1 MSIGMDIGRNQI
13 KLVQLSKT
21 PKGYSLVS
29 YGTEQIFDNTKDYD
43 PERLDEGQIISAAE
57 RLFGKLKINPKR
69 VKLLTTGLSN
79 QQCSIRQMKMMNT
92 DDEEELTSAL
102 QFEARKHIPMDG
114 TDALMDFQILGEDPQ
129 EMDKLNVLLVAST
142 QKNME
147 KHLKLLRNFGLR
159 PGIVDAE
166 AVAMANS
173 YLIEHGL
180 PEDGANV
187 FLNIGAVSSTLV
199 VWGRQAPFFTRD
211 IQIGGHHFTKEL
223 VEKKELSYIEAEAH
237 KCSESFNELKTKMA
251 GIEQADFTVSVAEH
265 TIYDNLVDEIRRS
278 LRFYIK
284 ESNESY
290 FHKILLVGASTGING
305 LDQFISSKLNVAAEI
320 YNPISQLHHNME
332 TEVPNPGSYAVA
344 IGYAMR
350 GLLE

>member
-1 MSIGMDIGRNQI
+1 MSIGIDIGRYQI
-13 KLVQLSKT
+13 KIVLLQKT
-21 PKGYSLVS
+21 PKGYTLQNFGV
-29 YGTEQIFDNTKDYD
+29 EPVFDKSRDYD
-43 PERLDEGQIISAAE
+43 PERLDEEKIIDAAD
-57 RLFGKLKINPKR
+57 RLIKRMKINPR
-69 VKLLTTGLSN
+69 RIKLVTTGMSN
-79 QQCSIRQMKMMNT
+79 QLSSIRQMKMMNT
-92 DDEEELTSAL
+92 DDEDELASAL

-114 TDALMDFQILGEDPQ
+114 TDALMDFQILGEDPK

-142 QKNME
+142 QRNLE
-147 KHLKLLRNFGLR
+147 NHLKMVRNIGFK
-159 PGIVDAE
+159 PGIVDSE

-173 YLIEHGL
+173 YVIEHGL

-211 IQIGGHHFTKEL
+211 IQVGGHHFTKEL
-223 VEKKELSYIEAEAH
+223 VEKREVTYQEAEKI
-237 KCSESFNELKTKMA
+237 KCDPAFDELTKKISGAESS
-251 GIEQADFTVSVAEH
+251 DFTVSVAEH

-290 FHKILLVGASTGING
+290 FHKILLVGASTSIKD
-305 LDQFISSKLNVAAEI
+305 LDAFISNRLNVPAEV
-320 YNPISQLHHNME
+320 YNPTAQLHHDMHNDL
-332 TEVPNPGSYAVA
+332 TDPGAYAVA

>member
-1 MSIGMDIGRNQI
+1 MSIGIDIGRYQI
-13 KLVQLSKT
+13 KIVQLQKT
-21 PKGYSLVS
+21 PKGYNLQNF
-29 YGTEQIFDNTKDYD
+29 GTEPVFDVKRDYD
-43 PERLDEGQIISAAE
+43 PERLDEDVIIAAAE
-57 RLFGKLKINPKR
+57 RLLTRMKINPR
-69 VKLLTTGLSN
+69 RAKLVTTGLSN
-79 QQCSIRQMKMMNT
+79 QQSSIRQMKMMNT
-92 DDEEELTSAL
+92 DDEDELASSL

-114 TDALMDFQILGEDPQ
+114 TDALMDFQILGEDPK

-142 QKNME
+142 QKNLE
-147 KHLKLLRNFGLR
+147 KHLRMIKNFGFR
-159 PGIVDAE
+159 PGIVDSE
-166 AVAMANS
+166 AVSMANS
-173 YLIEHGL
+173 YVIEHGL

-223 VEKKELSYIEAEAH
+223 VEKMDISYQEAEKV
-237 KCSESFNELKTKMA
+237 KCDPEFNELTLKISGA
-251 GIEQADFTVSVAEH
+251 EQKDFTVSVAEH

-290 FHKILLVGASTGING
+290 FHKILLVGASTSIND
-305 LDQFISSKLNVAAEI
+305 LDAFIANRLNVAAEI
-320 YNPISQLHHNME
+320 YNPTAQLHHDMHSDI
-332 TEVPNPGSYAVA
+332 TDPGAYAVA